1 VAFLQGV
8 FAIFGVQN
16 VVNWLV
22 KRGGVVVKVWPETTA
37 NRPRKIRHIFAH
49 FFNFFATI
57 HRMTPQWSW

>member
-22 KRGGVVVKVWPETTA
+22 KRGGVVVKVWLKSQQIGIA
-37 NRPRKIRHIFAH
+37 RHAGFLRIFK
-49 FFNFFATI
+49 FLKT
-57 HRMTPQWSW
+57 